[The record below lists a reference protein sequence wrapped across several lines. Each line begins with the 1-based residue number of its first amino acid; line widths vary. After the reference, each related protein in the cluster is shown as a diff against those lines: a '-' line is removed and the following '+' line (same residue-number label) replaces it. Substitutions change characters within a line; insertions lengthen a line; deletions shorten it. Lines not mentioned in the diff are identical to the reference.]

1 MKTIIN
7 GKGIIE
13 YDSNQKFDWSV
24 EVRFDMSRLT
34 PEQQLTAWA
43 IIEKHK
49 DTPLLPQW
57 EMLNELSHNGFGGEI
72 QRGVGFEPMTIK
84 LRSKTSNLE

>member
-7 GKGIIE
+7 EKGIIE
-13 YDSNQKFDWSV
+13 YDPNQKPDWSV
-24 EVRFDMSRLT
+24 EVRFDMSSLT
-34 PEQQLTAWA
+34 FEEQQRAWK

-57 EMLNELSHNGFGGEI
+57 EMLNELSRNGFGGEI

-84 LRSKTSNLE
+84 LRRKDVNLE

>member
-13 YDSNQKFDWSV
+13 YNPNQKFDWSV
-24 EVRFDMSRLT
+24 EVRFDMSSLT
-34 PEQQLTAWA
+34 FEEQQRAWK

-49 DTPLLPQW
+49 DTPLLSQW
-57 EMLNELSHNGFGGEI
+57 EMLNELSCNGFGGEI
-72 QRGVGFEPMTIK
+72 QRGIGFEPMTIK

>member
-13 YDSNQKFDWSV
+13 YNPNQKFDWSV
-24 EVRFDMSRLT
+24 EVRFDMGSLT
-34 PEQQLTAWA
+34 FEEQQRAWK

-57 EMLNELSHNGFGGEI
+57 EMLNELSCNGFGGEI
-72 QRGVGFEPMTIK
+72 QRGIGFEPMTIK